1 VNLRDLPPGKL
12 PQAEIA
18 RRVLKTLA
26 ERKIVPTPET
36 FTEVYLEIAGPRG
49 TAEASPSGLVKD
61 IVRDLVRAQRLTAAD
76 AQLLTAHAAAQ
87 EWSAVRDLLDKVLAR
102 RSGAAATGW
111 PQMTLA
117 LLKQADVS
125 HGHWTR
131 ARKHEAVARVL
142 DGTTEQPELALER
155 LAKLIESWAHAPATS
170 VREEAVAAAS
180 APHVALPAAAKES
193 EVAAPAPDAAAVL
206 AAARAE
212 SATWKQ
218 IALRGLKLLQAGS
231 GEGSGAAVKLGEF
244 VAQHRTNAPTV
255 DPKQLAGRFADAV
268 REYDDVIDEQRKV
281 RAGLQRL
288 LKLMMDNVNTLAP
301 DETWLPGQLEPIR
314 ALLRGPL
321 DSEQLARAESDLG
334 SMITHQGAARRSL
347 QQAKIAVRELLATLI
362 ARIGLMG
369 ASASRFHERVGGY
382 EKRLESAQDF
392 DSLSDVIKG
401 LLADTQSVRT
411 DIETSR
417 DELHA
422 ARGQADAHEK
432 RVREL
437 EQELTQISSLVHK
450 DPLTQL
456 SNRRGFDEAFRVES
470 ARALRHGVTLA
481 LAMIDLDDFKRLND
495 SFGHAAGDKALVHL
509 AQTMTAALRPT
520 DALARVGGEEFAALF
535 AATTL
540 DDAVQATVRLQKELA
555 RRAIDLDGASVALA
569 FSAGVAQW
577 AAAETLEDLLRRA
590 DAALYSAKRA
600 GKNRVVR
607 AE

>member
-1 VNLRDLPPGKL
+1 MNLRDLPPGKL

-49 TAEASPSGLVKD
+49 TVEASPSGVVKD
-61 IVRDLVRAQRLTAAD
+61 IARDLVRAQRLTSAE
-76 AQLLTAHAAAQ
+76 AQVLTAHAAAQ

-117 LLKQADVS
+117 LLKQATVS

-142 DGTTEQPELALER
+142 DGTMEQPELALER
-155 LAKLIESWAHAPATS
+155 LAKLIESWAHAPVAS
-170 VREEAVAAAS
+170 VHEEAAAAVS
-180 APHVALPAAAKES
+180 APPVVTPAAKKS
-193 EVAAPAPDAAAVL
+193 EVVAPAPDAAALL
-206 AAARAE
+206 AAVRAE

-218 IALRGLKLLQAGS
+218 IALRGLKLLQAAS
-231 GEGSGAAVKLGEF
+231 GEGGAAAVKLGEF

-288 LKLMMDNVNTLAP
+288 LKLLMDNVNTLAP

-314 ALLRGPL
+314 ALLRGPF

-369 ASASRFHERVGGY
+369 ASASRFHEQVGSY

-495 SFGHAAGDKALVHL
+495 SFGHAVGDKALVHL

-555 RRAIDLDGASVALA
+555 RRAVDLDGAHVALA

-577 AAAETLEDLLRRA
+577 TAPETLEDLLRRA